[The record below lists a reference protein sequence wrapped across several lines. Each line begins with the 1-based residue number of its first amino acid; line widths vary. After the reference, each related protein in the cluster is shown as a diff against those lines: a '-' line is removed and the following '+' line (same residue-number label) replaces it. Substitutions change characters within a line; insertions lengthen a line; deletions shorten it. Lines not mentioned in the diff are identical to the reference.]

1 VVTDHVA
8 TWRQHLGAST
18 ALWAGSGRHEV
29 TEQRWLTLS
38 GCPSTDFN
46 VILCYGDQRGDWGP
60 LLTESLA
67 DVKLANVPSVIMVTG
82 VALGSVQVLIDAKW
96 VCIGEVPLMHL
107 AAAEVPPDPRDE
119 AVRVLG
125 ADDLG
130 NVRAIVSEAFG
141 LPPDITELG
150 IPDATTE
157 PGPFAL
163 WGVEIDGRLVSVAA
177 SVRVGSSAAFWSV
190 ATPSSEHRRGYG
202 QRLFASVHPRL
213 REEGVEDFL
222 LYASGPGQ
230 ALYRRLGYSVVENWQ
245 LWSYPRWVLG
255 RA

>member
-1 VVTDHVA
+1 MSDQIA
-8 TWRQHLGAST
+8 DWRQHLGAST
-18 ALWAGSGRHEV
+18 ALWAGTGRHEV

-38 GCPSTDFN
+38 GFPSTDFN
-46 VILCYGDQRGDWGP
+46 VILCYGDSRGDWGS

-67 DVKLANVPSVIMVTG
+67 DVKAAKVPSVVMVTG
-82 VALGSVQVLIDAKW
+82 PALGSVQVLIDAKW

-107 AAAEVPPDPRDE
+107 SAARVPSDPHDDAVRLLAAED
-119 AVRVLG
+119 L
-125 ADDLG
+125 DD
-130 NVRAIVSEAFG
+130 VRAVVSEAFG
-141 LPPDITELG
+141 QPPDITELG

-190 ATPSSEHRRGYG
+190 ATPPNEHRRGYG

-213 REEGVEDFL
+213 RAEGVEDFL

-245 LWSYPRWVLG
+245 QWSYPRWVLG

>member
-1 VVTDHVA
+1 MSEQIA
-8 TWRQHLGAST
+8 AWRQHLGGST
-18 ALWAGSGRHEV
+18 ALWAGAGRHEV

-46 VILCYGDQRGDWGP
+46 VILCYGDSRGDWGP

-67 DVKLANVPSVIMVTG
+67 DVAAASVPSVIMVTG
-82 VALGSVQVLIDAKW
+82 PALGSVQVLIDAKW

-107 AAAEVPPDPRDE
+107 PAGAVPPDPGDD

-125 ADDLG
+125 AEDLG
-130 NVRAIVSEAFG
+130 EVRRIVSEAFG
-141 LPPDITELG
+141 LSPDITELA

-163 WGVEIDGRLVSVAA
+163 WGVEIDDRLVSVAA

-190 ATPSSEHRRGYG
+190 ATPSSEHRRGHG

-213 REEGVEDFL
+213 RAEGVEDFL

-230 ALYRRLGYSVVENWQ
+230 ALYRRLGYRVVENWQ

-255 RA
+255 QA

>member
-1 VVTDHVA
+1 MTDQIGA
-8 TWRQHLGAST
+8 WRQHLGAST
-18 ALWAGSGRHEV
+18 ALWAGTGRHEV
-29 TEQRWLTLS
+29 TEQRWVTLS
-38 GCPSTDFN
+38 GWPGTDFN
-46 VILCYGDQRGDWGP
+46 VILCYGDQAGDWGP

-67 DVKLANVPSVIMVTG
+67 DIKAAKVPSVVMVTG
-82 VALGSVQVLIDAKW
+82 PALGSVQVLIDAKW

-107 AAAEVPPDPRDE
+107 PATMVPPDPHDDT
-119 AVRVLG
+119 VRVLG
-125 ADDLG
+125 AEDLAD
-130 NVRAIVSEAFG
+130 VRAVVSEAFG
-141 LPPDITELG
+141 LPPHITELG

-163 WGVEIDGRLVSVAA
+163 WGVETDGRLVSVAV

-190 ATPSSEHRRGYG
+190 ATPPTEHRRGYG

-213 REEGVEDFL
+213 RAEGVEDFL

-230 ALYRRLGYSVVENWQ
+230 ALYRRLGYRVVENWQ
-245 LWSYPRWVLG
+245 QWSYPRWVLG

>member
-1 VVTDHVA
+1 MNDQIA
-8 TWRQHLGAST
+8 AWRQHLGAST
-18 ALWAGSGRHEV
+18 ALWSGAGRHEV

-38 GCPSTDFN
+38 GWPSTDFN
-46 VILCYGDQRGDWGP
+46 VILCYGDGRGDWGS

-67 DVKLANVPSVIMVTG
+67 DVKAAKVPSVVMVTG
-82 VALGSVQVLIDAKW
+82 PALGSVQVLIDAKW

-107 AAAEVPPDPRDE
+107 PATAVAPDPHDE
-119 AVRVLG
+119 AVRLLTGEDLG
-125 ADDLG
+125 AA
-130 NVRAIVSEAFG
+130 RAVVSEAFG
-141 LPPDITELG
+141 LPPDVTELG
-150 IPDATTE
+150 IPEATTE
-157 PGPFAL
+157 PGPFTL

-190 ATPSSEHRRGYG
+190 ATPPNEHRRGYG

-213 REEGVEDFL
+213 RAEGVEDFL

-245 LWSYPRWVLG
+245 QWSYPRWVLG